1 MKHSKDAYSSA
12 ELLYE
17 RARLHSQVSLAK
29 SKELLVEFWI
39 ANKSPDRTA
48 LIAKAIG
55 HAREAVIQAEE
66 EVDKEALA
74 KTFENLAMCYRH
86 SLEVPR
92 DFKSMKQLVEDM
104 ISAAEKAVENYRSI
118 DDPTALLG
126 CMELMTSGL
135 IISQAHTHR
144 GDVENTRR
152 MHSLARE
159 IKELSHNIGTP
170 YARLLSLEVEG
181 AIAVEVDGD
190 YKKSL
195 PFIKEGVPLAI
206 ESGDRIL
213 MGGVSAANLSML
225 FRMGISEEDPEK
237 KRAFLETGITKG
249 PETISYLEVPILSLP
264 LDYARDVWAEC
275 HTMLAVLVET
285 DVERRRELL
294 KKATQIGKE
303 SLDSVVAPGVAGAKH
318 SLGKALFFLSQ
329 TETDPAEKAH
339 LLQESLKV
347 RRESIE
353 YVESL
358 AGGESWDLG
367 VQYNYLALVKS
378 DQSSMEGDPGKKL
391 ELLRSALVDM
401 STCLRICTALFTSGQ
416 VPALAKFEEWSG
428 DLHIQ
433 INDLQP
439 DPSSLKMAIASY
451 TKAVGHSNQ
460 LDHPTATAHLK
471 WKIART
477 EDAANN
483 YILAAR
489 EFRGA
494 AEAFREAS
502 KKIPASYTTFNNT
515 ASYMDTW
522 AFIEDARS
530 HHADGDYI
538 LSAEDYQKA
547 ADALGGT
554 KHWSFLTRQ

>member
-1 MKHSKDAYSSA
+1 
-12 ELLYE
+12 
-17 RARLHSQVSLAK
+17 
-29 SKELLVEFWI
+29 
-39 ANKSPDRTA
+39 
-48 LIAKAIG
+48 
-55 HAREAVIQAEE
+55 
-66 EVDKEALA
+66 
-74 KTFENLAMCYRH
+74 
-86 SLEVPR
+86 
-92 DFKSMKQLVEDM
+92 
-104 ISAAEKAVENYRSI
+104 
-118 DDPTALLG
+118 
-126 CMELMTSGL
+126 
-135 IISQAHTHR
+135 
-144 GDVENTRR
+144 
-152 MHSLARE
+152 
-159 IKELSHNIGTP
+159 
-170 YARLLSLEVEG
+170 
-181 AIAVEVDGD
+181 
-190 YKKSL
+190 
-195 PFIKEGVPLAI
+195 
-206 ESGDRIL
+206 
-213 MGGVSAANLSML
+213 
-225 FRMGISEEDPEK
+225 
-237 KRAFLETGITKG
+237 
-249 PETISYLEVPILSLP
+249 
-264 LDYARDVWAEC
+264 
-275 HTMLAVLVET
+275 
-285 DVERRRELL
+285 
-294 KKATQIGKE
+294 
-303 SLDSVVAPGVAGAKH
+303 
-318 SLGKALFFLSQ
+318 
-329 TETDPAEKAH
+329 
-339 LLQESLKV
+339 
-347 RRESIE
+347 
-353 YVESL
+353 
-358 AGGESWDLG
+358 

-460 LDHPTATAHLK
+460 LDHPAATAHLK
-471 WKIART
+471 WKTART

-515 ASYMDTW
+515 ASYMDAW